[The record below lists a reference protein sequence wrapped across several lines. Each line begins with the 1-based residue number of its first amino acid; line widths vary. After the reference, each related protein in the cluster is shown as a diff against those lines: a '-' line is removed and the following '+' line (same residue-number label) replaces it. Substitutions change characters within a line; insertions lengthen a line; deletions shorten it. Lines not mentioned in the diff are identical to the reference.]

1 VLRPVLLGQEH
12 HLDQQGLGP
21 HLYLQVEEHHLVQQ
35 ALVRLPE
42 GQLVDR
48 PDQAEGLLDPEV
60 DLLAMVRQLGL
71 LFQAVPILDQL
82 VRDPGLQEQK
92 LVMALLV
99 VRFMVVCL
107 QE

>member
-1 VLRPVLLGQEH
+1 
-12 HLDQQGLGP
+12 
-21 HLYLQVEEHHLVQQ
+21 VEEHHLVQQ